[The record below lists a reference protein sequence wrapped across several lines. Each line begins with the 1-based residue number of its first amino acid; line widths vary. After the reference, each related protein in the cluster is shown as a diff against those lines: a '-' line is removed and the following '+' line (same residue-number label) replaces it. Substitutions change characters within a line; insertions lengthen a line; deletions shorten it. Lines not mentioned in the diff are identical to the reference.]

1 VNSFFRRF
9 LIITLFCSIG
19 AVSTTF
25 SEEFD
30 RNKTY
35 KIAVKPLVPFII
47 KEGDTYSGFTILLW
61 NKIAEQLD
69 IDFEYYDVK
78 ATDQLIDEV
87 VSRRADLAFGG
98 LVISSDRVEKTFFSQ
113 PYFSSGQH
121 IMILRSKNDGLQ
133 SVTSNLS
140 SIIFSPQIIEALFF
154 LVALMFISANLV
166 WFFER
171 KMNRD
176 MFPHSYVSG
185 VFEAFWWSAVTVTTV
200 GYGDKTPKSRIGRG
214 FALIWMF
221 TGIFLIS
228 FFTATVS
235 STLTLSKIKGDI
247 NSVDD
252 LAGKQVGT
260 TRGSLIAPYLKRK
273 GVRVFEYPNIE
284 KAYLGVKKGLLT
296 AVVYESSVLK
306 YFVTNI
312 DNGRFKIVGNEFK
325 NKYYGMAIGQNPGL
339 QHHINIEL
347 LKLQENGVYDRLYRL
362 WFGDA
367 AQ

>member
-1 VNSFFRRF
+1 MVSF
-9 LIITLFCSIG
+9 T
-19 AVSTTF
+19 VS
-25 SEEFD
+25 SELD

-47 KEGDTYSGFTILLW
+47 KEGDIYSGFTILLW
-61 NKIAEQLD
+61 DKIAEKLN
-69 IDFEYYDVK
+69 IDYEYYDVS
-78 ATDQLIDEV
+78 ATSQLMDEV
-87 VSRRADLAFGG
+87 ESGRADLAFGG
-98 LVISSDRVEKTFFSQ
+98 LVISSERVEKASFSQ
-113 PYFSSGQH
+113 PYFSSGQR
-121 IMILRSKNDGLQ
+121 IMVLRNENEGLQ
-133 SVTSNLS
+133 SVTSNLA

-154 LVALMFISANLV
+154 LIALMFISANLV

-171 KMNRD
+171 KKNPD
-176 MFPHSYVSG
+176 MFPSHYVRG

-200 GYGDKTPKSRIGRG
+200 GYGDKTPKSKIGRG

-235 STLTLSKIKGDI
+235 STLTLSKIKGEI
-247 NSVDD
+247 NSVED

-273 GVRVFEYPNIE
+273 GIRVFEYPNIE

-312 DNGRFKIVGNEFK
+312 DNGRFEIVGNEFK
-325 NKYYGMAIGQNPGL
+325 NKYYGMAIGEDSGL
-339 QHHINIEL
+339 EHHVNVEL
-347 LKLQENGVYDRLYRL
+347 LKFQENGVYDRLYRL
-362 WFGDA
+362 WFGDDSK
-367 AQ
+367 